1 MPLVKRSRSGHL
13 NSCDDRRPPCLLAR
27 YNNPAGF
34 TAKHAEPG
42 LHHVLASLFTLG
54 LVGTGAIVDA
64 GANDGAETAFLATL
78 QLERLVI
85 AVEPLAANVAAI
97 TTVLSPI

>member
-1 MPLVKRSRSGHL
+1 M
-13 NSCDDRRPPCLLAR
+13 LA
-27 YNNPAGF
+27 
-34 TAKHAEPG
+34 
-42 LHHVLASLFTLG
+42 LLFTLG

-64 GANDGAETAFLATL
+64 GANEGADTAFLATL

-97 TTVLSPI
+97 TNRLLPLLPNVRLVHGAWWSVKRARHGLVPRSNGPPPAW